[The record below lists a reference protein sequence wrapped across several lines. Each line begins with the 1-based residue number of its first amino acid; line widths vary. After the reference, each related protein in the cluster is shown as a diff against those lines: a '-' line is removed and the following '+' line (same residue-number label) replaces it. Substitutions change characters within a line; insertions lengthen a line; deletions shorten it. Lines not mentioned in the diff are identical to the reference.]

1 MVSFHQKHYQKFQ
14 VFLYTFKLLIL
25 ILCQAIKK
33 LENIYFSS
41 YRSSLAG
48 KNLSHPK
55 VSDCREAHTV
65 RNPTAPLLLLQVA
78 WESVGNLVGGGSGAP
93 KS

>member
-1 MVSFHQKHYQKFQ
+1 M
-14 VFLYTFKLLIL
+14 
-25 ILCQAIKK
+25 
-33 LENIYFSS
+33 ENIYFSS
-41 YRSSLAG
+41 YHSSLAG

-65 RNPTAPLLLLQVA
+65 RNPTAPMLLLQVA
-78 WESVGNLVGGGSGAP
+78 SKSLGNFVGGGSGAP